1 MRPQG
6 ERPAESP
13 AEKSTNKNHTEGVD
27 TARLASMIGLCRRA
41 GRLGCGTDKVTGALK
56 TGGVYLVLLA
66 QDPSARTRKVV
77 TDKCAYRGVRLIEV
91 PLTREQLGAA
101 CGMASLSACAVTDH
115 NFASAIAALAG
126 HRDL

>member
-1 MRPQG
+1 MKPQND
-6 ERPAESP
+6 RPAARP
-13 AEKSTNKNHTEGVD
+13 ADETITNHAEGAD

-66 QDPSARTRKVV
+66 QDPSARTKKVV
-77 TDKCAYRGVRLIEV
+77 TDKCAFRSIPLIEV
-91 PLTREQLGAA
+91 PLTRDALGAA
-101 CGMASLSACAVTDH
+101 CGMASLSACAVTDQ

>member
-1 MRPQG
+1 MRPQDD
-6 ERPAESP
+6 RPAGMP
-13 AEKSTNKNHTEGVD
+13 AARMTETTHTEGVD

-66 QDPSARTRKVV
+66 RDPSARTRKVV
-77 TDKCAYRGVRLIEV
+77 TDKCAFRGVQLIEV

-101 CGMASLSACAVTDH
+101 CGMASLSACAVTDP

-126 HRDL
+126 PRDL